1 MSLRPFLTPLGLD
14 TYLKIFE
21 DEEITDVA
29 LLRSMGPEMLRESM
43 EELSRAPEHI
53 NVLEK
58 ALFASAPAE
67 AAPAVGATEPSLHS
81 FLAPLGLQTYL
92 KTFEDEEITD
102 VALLRSGSGNARESR
117 KSCR

>member
-43 EELSRAPEHI
+43 EELSMAPEHI

-67 AAPAVGATEPSLHS
+67 AAPAVGATEQPFTPSS
-81 FLAPLGLQTYL
+81 PRSASKRTS
-92 KTFEDEEITD
+92 K
-102 VALLRSGSGNARESR
+102 LLRTRRSRCRTLALHGSGNAA
-117 KSCR
+117 